1 MNSQLQPEPLKSEPG
16 TADPKTSGR
25 LLSVNVG
32 TIETISSEKRTVNTG
47 IWKRPVTSR
56 VKVRGIN
63 IEGDDQADRL
73 NHGGRDKAV
82 YAYAIEDYE
91 WFAAQENRVFQPGDF
106 GENLTTI
113 GVDVAKALIG
123 ERWLIGS
130 VEFEVSEPRL
140 PCFKL
145 GMKMNDHRFPAR
157 FAKALRPGAYLRI
170 VREGEIGTSDAIQ
183 ILFQPDHGVS
193 IRDVADA
200 YLFNHELLKRLVDV
214 PQLRPIWYRRARG
227 E

>member
-113 GVDVAKALIG
+113 GVDVTKALIG
-123 ERWLIGS
+123 ERWFIGS